1 MSIVTLAEQFR
12 SDYNLTTDDF
22 VSLGEDNC
30 NFHDA
35 LHAVFSLAPTTHDE
49 VLVTLLENYFKD
61 GSRLPRRGKQL
72 IANCDPNLL
81 SLLSDFAS
89 TL

>member
-1 MSIVTLAEQFR
+1 MSIITLAEQFR
-12 SDYNLTTDDF
+12 SAYNLNTNDF

-35 LHAVFSLAPTTHDE
+35 LHQVFGLAPTMDDE

-61 GSRLPRRGKQL
+61 GSRLPRRGKKL
-72 IANCDPNLL
+72 IADCDPSLLELL
-81 SLLSDFAS
+81 SNFAS